1 MNPNADSLNTD
12 CGNDIEVRMAEPA
25 FLVIFG
31 ASGNLTVRKLFPAIY
46 NLFDA
51 GRMDEKFRIVGFARS
66 GFSDEEFRG
75 KVRDNMDGNP
85 EVRNY
90 SSEVWENF
98 SDHISYYQGDGR
110 NADDYLKLAAYI
122 KQRAQD
128 LGMPEN
134 VLLYLATPPSEYEEI
149 ISNLDKSGFIKQFCG
164 WSRIVVEKPFGRD
177 LKSAEKLNRLLS
189 DVFNEEQVYRI
200 DHYLGKETVQ
210 NILVFRFGNG
220 IFEPVWNRRYIDHVQ
235 IVIAESAGVE
245 NRGKYY
251 DQAGALRDMVQNHML
266 QLLALTAMEPPVAFE
281 SEAIRD
287 ETVKVIKSIKP
298 VSCRQVSE
306 LVVSGQYDRG
316 LVNGAEV
323 PGYREE
329 SFVSPD
335 SVTETYAALK
345 VYIDNWRWAGVPFY
359 LRTGKR
365 LPSRVTEIAI
375 YFKQAPLLLFRK
387 TDCNRIESNVLVLRI
402 QPDEGIFMRFGAKV
416 PGPSFR
422 IGHVDMDFSY
432 KKSFGETGF
441 TAYERLLYDF
451 MLGDSSLFARRDGID
466 AMWKFIDPIIE
477 GWQNCA
483 LPDFPN
489 YTAGSWGPQ
498 AAEEFIKK
506 DGRSWRIP

>member
-1 MNPNADSLNTD
+1 MDSLNQDD
-12 CGNDIEVRMAEPA
+12 CVVNEVSAKAESA
-25 FLVIFG
+25 FLIIFG
-31 ASGNLTVRKLFPAIY
+31 ASGNLTARKLFPAVY

-51 GRMDEKFRIVGFARS
+51 GRLEDKFCITGVARSSFTCEGFKERIRENLADNQETRNFQESTWEKFARHI
-66 GFSDEEFRG
+66 
-75 KVRDNMDGNP
+75 
-85 EVRNY
+85 NY
-90 SSEVWENF
+90 V
-98 SDHISYYQGDGR
+98 QADGR
-110 NADDYLKLAAYI
+110 NPGDFVKLAEFVKKKAEE
-122 KQRAQD
+122 

-134 VLLYLATPPSEYEEI
+134 VLLYLATPPTEYEEI
-149 ISNLDKSGFIKQFCG
+149 ILNLEKTGFTGMIKG

-177 LKSAEKLNRLLS
+177 LKSAEKLNRILS
-189 DVFNEEQVYRI
+189 GVFSEDQVYRI

-210 NILVFRFGNG
+210 NIMVFRFGNG
-220 IFEPVWNRRYIDHVQ
+220 IFEPVWNRRYIDHIQ
-235 IVIAESAGVE
+235 ILIAESAGVE

-251 DQAGALRDMVQNHML
+251 EQAGALRDMVQNHML

-287 ETVKVIKSIKP
+287 ETVKVVKSIKP
-298 VSCRQVSE
+298 IQCNQVSDY
-306 LVVSGQYDRG
+306 VVSGQYDSG
-316 LVNGAEV
+316 MVNGKEV
-323 PGYREE
+323 SGYRNEA
-329 SFVSPD
+329 FVTPD
-335 SVTETYAALK
+335 SNTETYTALK
-345 VYIDNWRWAGVPFY
+345 VFIDNWRWAGVPFY

-365 LPSRVTEIAI
+365 LPSRATEIAI

-432 KKSFGETGF
+432 KKSFGEAGL

-466 AMWKFIDPIIE
+466 AMWKFIDPITE
-477 GWQNCA
+477 GWKNCA
-483 LPDFPN
+483 PPVFPN
-489 YTAGSWGPQ
+489 YKAGTWGPE
-498 AAEEFIKK
+498 AAEEFIGK